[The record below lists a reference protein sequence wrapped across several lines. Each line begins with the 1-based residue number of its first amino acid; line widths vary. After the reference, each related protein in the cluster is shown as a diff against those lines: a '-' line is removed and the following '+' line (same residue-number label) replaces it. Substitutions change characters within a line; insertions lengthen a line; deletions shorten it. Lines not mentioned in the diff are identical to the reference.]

1 MISIALR
8 QSIRPMRKAA
18 KGDIVIGAM
27 PKPADTSETARLRW
41 VSNQRVTVAIN
52 GGRIAETDTPTSA
65 PKQSWNWKR
74 LVARLASA
82 RPTPSRTVPIRTTV
96 RGPMRSTS
104 SPQARPEAAI
114 VRKPIVIALET
125 PVRDQPVAAVSG
137 TRNTGR
143 QNIAPIATQPR
154 KPPAA
159 TITQRYGD
167 CVIVGLRRRLVGRHG
182 FLVNPARE
190 RIASDWF
197 QAAPDF
203 PLGAFLS
210 RAL

>member
-1 MISIALR
+1 MRNAAGSMRTRAIPAMISIALR
-8 QSIRPMRKAA
+8 QSIRPISKAA
-18 KGDIVIGAM
+18 NGDIVIGAM
-27 PKPADTSETARLRW
+27 PNPAETSETARLRW
-41 VSNQRVTVAIN
+41 VSNQRVTVAIK
-52 GGRIAETDTPTSA
+52 GGRIAETETPTSA
-65 PKQSWNWKR
+65 PKASWNWRR

-82 RPTPSRTVPIRTTV
+82 SPTPSRTVPISTTV
-96 RGPMRSTS
+96 LGPMRSTS

-167 CVIVGLRRRLVGRHG
+167 CVIVGLRTRLVGRS
-182 FLVNPARE
+182 
-190 RIASDWF
+190 RISRQPGAECAST
-197 QAAPDF
+197 
-203 PLGAFLS
+203 L
-210 RAL
+210 R